1 MDLEDIMQMCLQNK
15 PDTKEQVFC
24 DSTYMKYP
32 VKFKAPESRMV
43 VVRAWRRRR
52 KLLFSGFRV
61 STREDEKVPDVGSGD
76 SGMMSMYMMPPNCT
90 PTDG

>member
-61 STREDEKVPDVGSGD
+61 SVRLDGKVLEMGCGGGGS
-76 SGMMSMYMMPPNCT
+76 MT
-90 PTDG
+90 W